1 MAYAKTSERR
11 DRRLLREQMRSMGL
25 GYRDIAAEFARRY
38 RLRPRAAWREAYGW
52 SLQDAA
58 DRINTFRGRV
68 GMDPGGFAGMTA
80 PHLSEYENWPGHGS
94 QPSGRRPAPHLLAV
108 LAAVYDC
115 AVTDLIDLADRQRMP
130 AADLLILDRYSQP
143 AARGASRPGQTLGN
157 QQDILPAEQ
166 GTLLSRAGEHS
177 EGAQVAPEMNPHG
190 SSRTGLP
197 EAPPGWVWPSAISA
211 PAVFPQPS
219 ASAVTENVIWAVAAE
234 SAGYARAEAVRSVA
248 PLGVVHLTAELQRL
262 ARSYS
267 AMPPLE
273 FLGQARGL
281 RDGSR
286 RLSER
291 TRKPAQLADLHLVTG
306 GACALLAMA
315 SWDLGAW
322 SAAIEQAH
330 AAGVYG
336 EITGHRGLQAWA
348 SGLEGLIVF
357 WRGLPREAADVIA
370 SALEV
375 APRGTARAR
384 LHCIAA
390 RAWAYLGAEERVR
403 SELAAADRARDES
416 GGAYAEELHDGIGG
430 EYGWDK
436 ARHAMCAATALLT
449 VGDPDGAAVR
459 AREAIALHA
468 AGDAFGDLV
477 GAKAQ
482 ADLACVELSRGRLD
496 AAGDALGPVW
506 GIAPGF
512 RCYPLVGRLQSAAA
526 ALGAQQ
532 YAGSKPAA
540 DLAERISV
548 FTAESAPALAAR
560 GMLSPGGQ

>member
-1 MAYAKTSERR
+1 
-11 DRRLLREQMRSMGL
+11 MRSMGL
-25 GYRDIAAEFARRY
+25 GYRDIKDEFVGRY

-52 SLQDAA
+52 SLQDTA
-58 DRINTFRGRV
+58 DRINAFRGHV
-68 GMDPGGFAGMTA
+68 GLDPGGFAGMTA
-80 PHLSEYENWPGHGS
+80 PHLSEYENWPGRGPQS
-94 QPSGRRPAPHLLAV
+94 SGRRPTPYVLAV

-115 AVTDLIDLADRQRMP
+115 VVTDLIDLADRERLP
-130 AADLLILDRYSQP
+130 AADLLILDKYGQP
-143 AARGASRPGQTLGN
+143 PAPAASRPTLAAGN
-157 QQDILPAEQ
+157 EQDILSAKE
-166 GTLLSRAGEHS
+166 GTLLPRCGEHS
-177 EGAQVAPEMNPHG
+177 EGAQAAVDVAPRG
-190 SSRTGLP
+190 TSRYELET
-197 EAPPGWVWPSAISA
+197 APPGWAWPSAVSA
-211 PAVFPQPS
+211 PPAIPQPS
-219 ASAVTENVIWAVAAE
+219 AYAVTENVIWAVAAE
-234 SAGYARAEAVRSVA
+234 SAGYASAEAAMSVA
-248 PLGVVHLTAELQRL
+248 PLGVVQLTAELQRL

-273 FLGQARGL
+273 SLGQARSL
-281 RDGSR
+281 RDEGR

-330 AAGVYG
+330 AASVYG

-348 SGLEGLIVF
+348 FGLEGLIVF
-357 WRGLPREAADVIA
+357 WRGRPREAADVIA
-370 SALEV
+370 SALES

-390 RAWAYLGAEERVR
+390 RAWAYLGAEDRVR
-403 SELAAADRARDES
+403 SELAAADRAQDES
-416 GGAYAEELHDGIGG
+416 GGAHAEELHDGIGG

-449 VGDPDGAAVR
+449 AGNPDGAAVR

-468 AGDAFGDLV
+468 AGRAFGDLV

-496 AAGDALGPVW
+496 AAEDALGSVW

-512 RCYPLVGRLQSAAA
+512 RSYPLVGRLESASA
-526 ALGAQQ
+526 ALGAQR

-540 DLAERISV
+540 DLSERIRV
-548 FTAESAPALAAR
+548 FTSQSAPALAAR
-560 GMLSPGGQ
+560 GMLPPSGH

>member
-11 DRRLLREQMRSMGL
+11 EKRLLREQMRSLGL

-52 SLQDAA
+52 SLQDTA
-58 DRINTFRGRV
+58 DRINEFRGNT
-68 GMDPGGFAGMTA
+68 GLDPGGIASMTA
-80 PHLSEYENWPGHGS
+80 PHLSEYENWPGHG
-94 QPSGRRPAPHLLAV
+94 PEPAGRRPSPYLLAI

-115 AVTDLIDLADRQRMP
+115 AVTDLVDLADREHLRP
-130 AADLLILDRYSQP
+130 ADLLILDKYSQP
-143 AARGASRPGQTLGN
+143 AAQAASGRGQAPVNHQG
-157 QQDILPAEQ
+157 ILPEQQ
-166 GTLLSRAGEHS
+166 GTLLPEPGEHPV
-177 EGAQVAPEMNPHG
+177 GAQAGFDPDSQGM
-190 SSRTGLP
+190 SRSELP
-197 EAPPGWVWPSAISA
+197 TAPPAWAWPAVISA
-211 PAVFPQPS
+211 PAVVPQPS
-219 ASAVTENVIWAVAAE
+219 ASAVTENAIWAVAAE
-234 SAGYARAEAVRSVA
+234 SASHASAEAARSVA
-248 PLGVVHLTAELQRL
+248 PLGVIQLTAELQRL

-273 FLGQARGL
+273 FLGQARSL
-281 RDGSR
+281 RDESR

-330 AAGVYG
+330 AATVYG
-336 EITGHRGLQAWA
+336 EITGHGGLQAWA
-348 SGLEGLIVF
+348 FGLEGLIVF
-357 WRGLPREAADVIA
+357 WRGRPREAAAVIA
-370 SALEV
+370 GALEV

-390 RAWAYLGAEERVR
+390 RAWAHLGAEDRVS
-403 SELAAADRARDES
+403 SELAAADRAQEES
-416 GGAYAEELHDGIGG
+416 GGAYAEELHDEVGG

-468 AGDAFGDLV
+468 AGYAFGDTV

-496 AAGDALGPVW
+496 AAGDALSPVW
-506 GIAPGF
+506 GVVPGF
-512 RCYPLVGRLQSAAA
+512 RSYPLVGRLESAAA
-526 ALGAQQ
+526 ALGARR
-532 YAGSKPAA
+532 YAGSMPAA
-540 DLAERISV
+540 DLAERIRV
-548 FTAESAPALAAR
+548 FSAESAPVLAAR
-560 GMLSPGGQ
+560 GMLPPGGQ